1 MNVDLHCHSHFSDG
15 QHPPQFL
22 LDRAVANNVTHLA
35 ITDHDCLLN
44 CSELKVPPG
53 LTLVPGLEISAS
65 WRAMEIHIVGLSID
79 AESKP
84 LQDFVSRQQQLRRD
98 RISAMDKKL
107 SGQNI
112 SGLLDYLQSKPCIS
126 WTRGHVAEFLV
137 SKGHVKDMQRAFK
150 RFLRPGGSAHVVA
163 QWPEIGEAIA
173 AIQQASGIAVLA
185 HPGRYGLT
193 RSKLGRLMDDFQ
205 QDGGDAVEVSYGSIN
220 HVQQTSLITMTQE
233 RGLYAS
239 AGSDFHSAERQ
250 WTDIG
255 KFPALGS
262 AAIKNAIW
270 AHPRWHFL

>member
-150 RFLRPGGSAHVVA
+150 RFLRPGGSAHVAA

-205 QDGGDAVEVSYGSIN
+205 QDGGDAIEVSYGSIN
-220 HVQQTSLITMTQE
+220 HVQRTSLITMTQE

>member
-1 MNVDLHCHSHFSDG
+1 MNADLHCHSHFSDG
-15 QHPPQFL
+15 QHSPQFL

-44 CSELKVPPG
+44 CSELKIPPE

-65 WRAMEIHIVGLSID
+65 WRAMEVHIVGLSID
-79 AESKP
+79 AESIP
-84 LQDFVSRQQQLRRD
+84 LQDYVCRQQQLRRD
-98 RISAMDKKL
+98 RISVMDKKL
-107 SGQNI
+107 SRQNI
-112 SGLLDYLQSKPCIS
+112 SGLLDYLQSKPCVS
-126 WTRGHVAEFLV
+126 WTRSHVAEFLV
-137 SKGHVKDMQRAFK
+137 AEGHVKDMQRAFK
-150 RFLRPGGSAHVVA
+150 RFLRPGGSAYVAA

-205 QDGGDAVEVSYGSIN
+205 QGGGDAAEVSYGSIN
-220 HVQQTSLITMTQE
+220 PVQQTSLTTMTQE

-239 AGSDFHSAERQ
+239 AGSDFHSAGRQ

-255 KFPALGS
+255 KFPALGL
-262 AAIKNAIW
+262 AATKNAIW
-270 AHPRWHFL
+270 AHPRWHFD

>member
-1 MNVDLHCHSHFSDG
+1 MKADLHCHSHFSDG

-22 LDRAVANNVTHLA
+22 LDRAVANNVSHLA

-44 CSELKVPPG
+44 CSELKIPPG

-65 WRAMEIHIVGLSID
+65 WRAMEIHIVGLGID

-84 LQDFVSRQQQLRRD
+84 LQDYVCRQQQLRRD

-107 SGQNI
+107 SRQNI
-112 SGLLDYLQSKPCIS
+112 SGLLDYLQSKPCVS
-126 WTRGHVAEFLV
+126 WTRSHVAEFLEAE
-137 SKGHVKDMQRAFK
+137 GHVKDMQKAFK
-150 RFLRPGGSAHVVA
+150 RFLRPGGSAYVTA
-163 QWPEIGEAIA
+163 KWPEIGEAIA

-193 RSKLGRLMDDFQ
+193 GSKLGRLMDDFRQ
-205 QDGGDAVEVSYGSIN
+205 GGGDAAEVSYGSIN
-220 HVQQTSLITMTQE
+220 PVQQTSLITMTQE

-255 KFPALGS
+255 KFPAHGL
-262 AAIKNAIW
+262 AATKNAIW
-270 AHPRWHFL
+270 AHPRWHFD

>member
-79 AESKP
+79 AGSKP

-150 RFLRPGGSAHVVA
+150 RFLRPGGSAHVAA

-220 HVQQTSLITMTQE
+220 HVQRTSLITMTQE

-250 WTDIG
+250 WTDMG
-255 KFPALGS
+255 KVPALGS

-270 AHPRWHFL
+270 AHPRWHYL